1 MRNRYPDDQW
11 QEIIGACDT
20 TIFLGC
26 TDNLT
31 AEWISE
37 RVGIASVEVEGT
49 MRDLNTMHITNYTPN
64 FRQSN
69 TLARRQLLTPDEVM
83 RLPTDEELVFI
94 RGQKVYRAKRFD
106 YSNHPDYKK
115 LKSSK
120 AILHEPDW
128 KKSGR
133 AQTLEPNP
141 PAISINSIN
150 EKQAAAGC
158 KLKPTLH
165 PPTNANLGR
174 EVDLDEI

>member
-1 MRNRYPDDQW
+1 
-11 QEIIGACDT
+11 
-20 TIFLGC
+20 
-26 TDNLT
+26 
-31 AEWISE
+31 
-37 RVGIASVEVEGT
+37 
-49 MRDLNTMHITNYTPN
+49 
-64 FRQSN
+64 
-69 TLARRQLLTPDEVM
+69 M

-141 PAISINSIN
+141 LANSINSIN
-150 EKQAAAGC
+150 EKQLAAGC
-158 KLKPTLH
+158 KPEPTLH
-165 PPTNANLGR
+165 PTTNASLGR